1 MQSVGQ
7 RLREARLERGR
18 SLEDVSA
25 STRIAIKNLRAIE
38 ADELEKLGSPFFYR
52 SFVRQF
58 ARELKLD
65 DSEFASD
72 VQAAASTMPEPLMPG
87 QGNGPFPAVNALPV
101 RRPRSFKW
109 LSSLAS
115 LIVMLV
121 ACSAVYAMWQNSRSN
136 FQASFRNLWP
146 DSAGN
151 TKGLTPADLTPKPG
165 YAVAVRASDPQ
176 ASEAG
181 SQPAAK
187 PVSLKASR
195 NMAERVQTQPVAADP
210 VTPEPVTSQSEG
222 SYRIELS
229 AIEPTWLSINA
240 DGQQTFS
247 GILEATDTK
256 VLEARENVRIRT
268 GNAGGVNVVLNGKA
282 LGTIG
287 PRGQIRTVI
296 FTKDAYEVLPP
307 EPHMS
312 LTQFSPNGE

>member
-1 MQSVGQ
+1 
-7 RLREARLERGR
+7 LERGR

-38 ADELEKLGSPFFYR
+38 ADELEKLGAPFFYR

-87 QGNGPFPAVNALPV
+87 QGNSPFPAVNALPV
-101 RRPRSFKW
+101 RRARSFKW
-109 LSSLAS
+109 LSSVAS
-115 LIVMLV
+115 LVVMMV
-121 ACSAVYAMWQNSRSN
+121 ACSTVYSMWQNSRSN
-136 FQASFRNLWP
+136 FQASFKSFWP
-146 DSAGN
+146 SLVGSARV
-151 TKGLTPADLTPKPG
+151 TPSDLRTKPG
-165 YAVAVRASDPQ
+165 DAVAVPAANAQ
-176 ASEAG
+176 GSEA
-181 SQPAAK
+181 AAQSGARIT
-187 PVSLKASR
+187 PVTTPR
-195 NMAERVQTQPVAADP
+195 NVTERVQTQPVTADP
-210 VTPEPVTSQSEG
+210 GTPEPVTSQPEG